1 MNVLIKFERLFDFS
15 TFFAFLSSFLRRCL
29 YVHVPALLSITAGG
43 VRERT
48 GLLRAVTIT
57 QSAPETSAAATTL
70 NSSVATAGD
79 QSRRTQELATGWVEA
94 RVASGRDFSSFW
106 WVGLGRVH

>member
-1 MNVLIKFERLFDFS
+1 MNVLITFERLFDFS
-15 TFFAFLSSFLRRCL
+15 TFIAFLSSFLRRCL
-29 YVHVPALLSITAGG
+29 YVPVLLSITAGG

-57 QSAPETSAAATTL
+57 QSAPETSAAATTF
-70 NSSVATAGD
+70 NSSVATAGY

-94 RVASGRDFSSFW
+94 RVGSGP
-106 WVGLGRVH
+106 LKQNYKKIEELC

>member
-1 MNVLIKFERLFDFS
+1 V
-15 TFFAFLSSFLRRCL
+15 
-29 YVHVPALLSITAGG
+29 LLSITAGG

-94 RVASGRDFSSFW
+94 WVGSGRDFFQFLVG
-106 WVGLGRVH
+106 WVGSGPLKQNYKKIEELC